1 MGLSRGLTE
10 LLIREAA
17 RKPFSGSIA
26 TLGRQTITATRD
38 QIEAQFAKNGLA
50 PKTQID
56 PMDDRTLF
64 AAFGFD
70 VVHSLDCSDYEGAT
84 HIFDLNQPTL
94 PKELGTQYD
103 VVLDSGT
110 LEHIFHVPNALK
122 NIVGLMKIGGR
133 VVFQSPSSNHIDH
146 GFYMFS
152 PTFFID
158 YLLANKFEIET
169 LYVLRYSF
177 DLTKPWDVYEYRP
190 GPWSDFQALGLLDAS
205 PYLIYVIAT
214 KTAESSSDAIPQQGF
229 YSASYY
235 EAKSNVQF
243 SRNEEP
249 PIERLSFTRRS
260 RRLIKRILNV
270 FPGAAPFIQY
280 QIWRARERSRLAKRL
295 VGRF

>member
-17 RKPFSGSIA
+17 RKPFCGSIA

-38 QIEAQFAKNGLA
+38 QIEAQFARNGLS

-64 AAFGFD
+64 AAFGFE
-70 VVHSLDCSDYEGAT
+70 VVHSLDCNDYEGAT
-84 HIFDLNQPTL
+84 HIFDLNQPLL
-94 PKELGTQYD
+94 PSELDTKYD

-133 VVFQSPSSNHIDH
+133 VIFQSPSSNHIDH

-152 PTFFID
+152 PTFFIE
-158 YLLANKFEIET
+158 YLSVNKFEIET
-169 LYVLRYSF
+169 IYVLRYSF
-177 DLTKPWDVYEYRP
+177 DLTKLWDVYEYRP
-190 GPWSDFQALGLLDAS
+190 GPWSNFQALGLFDAS

-214 KTAESSSDAIPQQGF
+214 KTADSTSDAIPQQGF
-229 YSASYY
+229 YS
-235 EAKSNVQF
+235 
-243 SRNEEP
+243 
-249 PIERLSFTRRS
+249 
-260 RRLIKRILNV
+260 
-270 FPGAAPFIQY
+270 
-280 QIWRARERSRLAKRL
+280 
-295 VGRF
+295 